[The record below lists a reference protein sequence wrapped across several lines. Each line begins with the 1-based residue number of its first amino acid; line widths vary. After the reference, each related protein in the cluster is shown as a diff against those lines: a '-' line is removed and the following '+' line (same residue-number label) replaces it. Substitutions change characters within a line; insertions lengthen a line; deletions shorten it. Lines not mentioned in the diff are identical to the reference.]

1 MVKLKSS
8 VKQDHI
14 DLREKDFLRK
24 EITLSPIAVA
34 VDRLRLARGEKIMVL
49 ILEKKPVF
57 QEVNPF
63 YYSGGSK

>member
-1 MVKLKSS
+1 VVKLKSS